1 MTSQNIS
8 RLNTAHVAGLTL
20 LTAGWESI
28 DIGRTGLIG
37 NAARDT
43 TLQAGAPVVVQ
54 GAGADIWGTADSFQ
68 FVDACPSP
76 STAEWFA
83 RVVSVRAA
91 RTFAKGGVMIRDG
104 LAPFAAHVILD
115 ARPDGN
121 IEFMTRL
128 CPGCQ
133 TGHDGRHEDA
143 HLPGFGHG
151 HDGSHEWA
159 TRDQS

>member
-68 FVDACPSP
+68 FVDAGPSP
-76 STAEWFA
+76 STAHG
-83 RVVSVRAA
+83 SRASCPSG
-91 RTFAKGGVMIRDG
+91 RPHTFAKGGVMIRDG

-115 ARPDGN
+115 ARPTA
-121 IEFMTRL
+121 I
-128 CPGCQ
+128 
-133 TGHDGRHEDA
+133 
-143 HLPGFGHG
+143 
-151 HDGSHEWA
+151 S
-159 TRDQS
+159 SS

>member
-68 FVDACPSP
+68 FVDAGPSP
-76 STAEWFA
+76 STAQWFA

-91 RTFAKGGVMIRDG
+91 PYVRQRRRDDSRRSCAVCG
-104 LAPFAAHVILD
+104 ARDSRCAA
-115 ARPDGN
+115 
-121 IEFMTRL
+121 
-128 CPGCQ
+128 
-133 TGHDGRHEDA
+133 
-143 HLPGFGHG
+143 
-151 HDGSHEWA
+151 
-159 TRDQS
+159 